1 MNSDFEDSAYV
12 RAALQRA
19 LRKQKLR
26 KRWQRAIGIALLMAG
41 YVCLAVPADT
51 PSSWLMLRV
60 VIGFSLLFAGFI
72 VAIGPTVSALMGNHD

>member
-1 MNSDFEDSAYV
+1 MTSDFEDSAYA
-12 RAALQRA
+12 RAARQRA

-26 KRWQRAIGIALLMAG
+26 KRWQQAIGIVLLMAG

-60 VIGFSLLFAGFI
+60 VSGFVLLFAGFI
-72 VAIGPTVSALMGNHD
+72 VAIGPAISTLMGNHD